1 METASCSTSS
11 SNKPGP
17 KLEFQ
22 LFFHTLFIDISQ
34 VSYVGRDRGRQD
46 LAGGRKRTQFFNTA
60 LQWIYLKI
68 SVQIMHVV
76 HELGF
81 PQAIKKE
88 RQQLILE
95 SVYLGS
101 TPKQAIIQKNAQCF
115 LFVANPAVLF
125 MDLCSTGLSQNK
137 PKTKDS
143 SCSKAFYGFSVLGT
157 SDSPSRCCVWV

>member
-17 KLEFQ
+17 KFEFQ
-22 LFFHTLFIDISQ
+22 LFFHTLIGISQ

-46 LAGGRKRTQFFNTA
+46 LAGGRKRRQFCNTA
-60 LQWIYLKI
+60 LQWIYLRI
-68 SVQIMHVV
+68 SVQIVHVV
-76 HELGF
+76 NELGF
-81 PQAIKKE
+81 PQSIKKE
-88 RQQLILE
+88 RQQFILE

-101 TPKQAIIQKNAQCF
+101 TPKQAIIQKNAQCL
-115 LFVANPAVLF
+115 LFAAHPAALF